1 MEGKDIKQVKE
12 RSGQFVVPGE
22 RLGVIEE
29 FMSGLGTYEE
39 QGAVRSKTVGRA
51 LVDILNKKV
60 SVYPLVHMASV
71 PRTGSIV
78 VGQILYVQSK
88 KATLR
93 IFKIGKTLL
102 NGVFTGILHVSDVS
116 PSYVETMFDVCKNG
130 DILRAAVVSTKN
142 RTYQLSTAD
151 RDLGVIYAFCSFC
164 GHTLALKGRRMQ
176 CSNCG
181 NIENRKVALDYG
193 KETV

>member
-1 MEGKDIKQVKE
+1 
-12 RSGQFVVPGE
+12 VVPGE

-29 FMSGLGTYEE
+29 FMPGLGTYEE

-60 SVYPLVHMASV
+60 SVYPVVHMASV
-71 PRTGSIV
+71 PTKGSIV
-78 VGQILYVQSK
+78 VGQVLNVQGK

-102 NGVFTGILHVSDVS
+102 NGFFTGILHVSDVS
-116 PSYVETMFDVCKNG
+116 PSYVENMFDACKDG
-130 DILRAAVVSTKN
+130 DILRAVVASTKN

-151 RDLGVIYAFCSFC
+151 RDLGVVHAFCSSC
-164 GHTLALKGRRMQ
+164 GHTLDLKDRKMQ

-181 NIENRKVALDYG
+181 KIEKRKGAPDYG
-193 KETV
+193 KGTM